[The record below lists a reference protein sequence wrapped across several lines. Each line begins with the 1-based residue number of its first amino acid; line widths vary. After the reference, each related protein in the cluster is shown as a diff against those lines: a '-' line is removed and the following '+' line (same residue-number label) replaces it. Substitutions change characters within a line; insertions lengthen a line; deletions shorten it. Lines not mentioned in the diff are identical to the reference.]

1 MTHLIF
7 LKIQTFFFFLMGPN
21 RKKKKKSEKSLFCLL
36 ITRISWHMEDLQES
50 KSQVSNQRV
59 RWASKGGD
67 GGRTAHA

>member
-7 LKIQTFFFFLMGPN
+7 LKIRTFFFFLTGRN
-21 RKKKKKSEKSLFCLL
+21 RKKKSEKSLFCLL
-36 ITRISWHMEDLQES
+36 ITCISWHMEDLQES

-67 GGRTAHA
+67 GGLTAHA